1 MRRDITADSKPV
13 PEEQSITT
21 TSERA
26 EQIGIG
32 WWAALLPLALTL
44 FFVGLIPDVAA
55 GQVHTLSWEWVPS
68 LGVSFSFYI
77 DGLALIMALLV
88 AGIGTLIYLY
98 AGRYLAGD
106 EGLLPFYIWVTL
118 FMLAMLGLVTA
129 GNVLTLFVFWELTS
143 ISSYLLIGYKHKVE
157 YARDAALQ
165 ALLITGGG
173 GLVLLAGL
181 ILMGGAIG
189 SYEFADVLTSGDLLR
204 GHPFYVPVLLLVL
217 VGAFTKSAQ
226 VPFHF
231 WLPGAM
237 AAPTPVSAYLHSATM
252 VKAGVYL
259 LARLNPTL
267 GGTAL
272 WTLLLLGFG
281 GATMVVGAF
290 LAWQQRDLKRILAY
304 STVSA
309 LGALI
314 FLIGIGTQIA
324 LKAALVFLIV
334 HSLYKGAL
342 FLVAGSVDHATGS
355 RDVTLLGGLSRAMP
369 WTAAAAALAALSMAG
384 LPPFFGFVGKELI
397 YEATL
402 FAPSWATGLTIVAV
416 IANVFNVVVAGLV
429 AVRPFWGRGSTLADH
444 AHEGGFFMI
453 LGPAL
458 LAFGG
463 LVSGLLLTPVGAF
476 FVGPAVSAVAGEP
489 TPVSLYLWHGFNTM
503 LVLSILTVALGAVI
517 YRFRGSIGQPLA
529 NATEWIEAAPA
540 RGYKVGINGLKTGAT
555 GLTRRLQNGRL
566 RQYVRVILMA
576 AVLLV
581 AGAMILGGISP
592 QIGRLVD
599 VRLHEL
605 AVAVIILVAASIAV
619 RAGSRLA
626 AVLALGV
633 VGYGISIFF
642 VLLGAPD
649 LAMTLFAVE
658 TLTVLL
664 FVLVLYR
671 LPRFASLTSRGEQIQ
686 DGIVALIGGVLM
698 ALVVISTVDLPH
710 PATLTTYFAQ
720 NSLTLAQGRNVVNV
734 ILVDFRSMDTLGE
747 VVVLAVAATGVYA
760 LMKLRLVN
768 KKIDGDT
775 GDEEWEG

>member
-1 MRRDITADSKPV
+1 MRREITAV
-13 PEEQSITT
+13 PKQVSTEDRVT

-26 EQIGIG
+26 EQWGVG
-32 WWAALLPLALTL
+32 WWTALLPLALTL
-44 FFVGLIPDVAA
+44 FFVSLIPDVAA
-55 GQVHTLSWEWVPS
+55 GQVRTWSYEWVPS

-88 AGIGTLIYLY
+88 SGIGTLIYLY

-106 EGLLPFYIWVTL
+106 EGLLPFYIWVTI
-118 FMLAMLGLVTA
+118 FMAAMVGLVTA

-143 ISSYLLIGYKHKVE
+143 ISSYILIGYKHKVE

-173 GLVLLAGL
+173 GLILLAGL
-181 ILMGGAIG
+181 ILLGGAVG
-189 SYEFADVLTSGDLLR
+189 SYEMAEVLASGELLR
-204 GHPFYVPVLLLVL
+204 GHSLYVPILILVL
-217 VGAFTKSAQ
+217 IGAFTKSAQ

-259 LARLNPTL
+259 LARLNPAL

-272 WTLLLLGFG
+272 WTLLLIGFG
-281 GATMVVGAF
+281 GTTMVVGAF

-342 FLVAGSVDHATGS
+342 FLVAGAVDHATGS
-355 RDVTLLGGLSRAMP
+355 RDVTELSGLSRAMP

-402 FAPSWATGLTIVAV
+402 FAPSWATSLTIIAV

-429 AVRPFWGRGSTLADH
+429 AVRPFWGRASSLADH

-458 LAFGG
+458 LAIGG
-463 LVSGLLLTPVGAF
+463 LFAGLLLTPVGAL

-503 LVLSILTVALGAVI
+503 LVLSILTVALGALV
-517 YRFRGSIGQPLA
+517 YFFRGPIGHPLA
-529 NATEWIEAAPA
+529 AATDWVETAPG
-540 RGYKVGINGLKTGAT
+540 RGYKSGLTGLKSGAA
-555 GLTRRLQNGRL
+555 GLTRRLQTGRL
-566 RQYVRVILMA
+566 REYVRIVVMT

-581 AGAMILGGISP
+581 AGGMIVGGISP
-592 QIGRLVD
+592 QIARLAD

-605 AVAVIILVAASIAV
+605 AVATMIIIAAVMAI
-619 RAGSRLA
+619 RTQSRLA
-626 AVLALGV
+626 AVAALGV
-633 VGYGISIFF
+633 VGYGMSIFF
-642 VLLGAPD
+642 VLFSAPD
-649 LAMTLFAVE
+649 LAMTQFAVE

-671 LPRFASLTSRGEQIQ
+671 LPRFASLTSRGEQIR
-686 DGIVALIGGVLM
+686 DAIVAISVGVLM
-698 ALVVISTVDLPH
+698 ALVVIVTVALPH
-710 PATLTTYFAQ
+710 PATVTSYFAE
-720 NSLTLAQGRNVVNV
+720 NSLSLAQGRNVVNV
-734 ILVDFRSMDTLGE
+734 ILVDFRSLDTMGE

-760 LMKLRLVN
+760 LMRLRLVS
-768 KKIDGDT
+768 KKIDSET